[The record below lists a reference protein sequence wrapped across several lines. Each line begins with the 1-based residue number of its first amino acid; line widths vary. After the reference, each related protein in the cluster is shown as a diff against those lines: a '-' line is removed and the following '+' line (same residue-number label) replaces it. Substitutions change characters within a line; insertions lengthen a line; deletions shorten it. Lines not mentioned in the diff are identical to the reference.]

1 MDIRKDGERSAGNG
15 MHRTKHLPSSKESP
29 PLVDHLGNHV
39 FSSSMIEGSLEV
51 KLPTIWTDGK
61 QRWEESEKRRKEE
74 RRSGKRKSQ
83 KIDFSEAAG
92 ARKGS
97 KVAQHYVF
105 SMICGSG
112 GLKSRLAE
120 ATGAEPCGQMNR
132 WSGKIAKRIGTR
144 SPTLHSTFHFWRKS
158 RRIASFLMLSSSK
171 VEEVSQNC
179 FLFDVIKFKSWG
191 SLAGFW

>member
-15 MHRTKHLPSSKESP
+15 THRTKHLPSSKESP
-29 PLVDHLGNHV
+29 PLVDHWGNHV
-39 FSSSMIEGSLEV
+39 FSSSMIEGSLDV
-51 KLPTIWTDGK
+51 KLPTIWTDEK

-83 KIDFSEAAG
+83 KTDFSEAAG

-97 KVAQHYVF
+97 KVAQHCNTMF
-105 SMICGSG
+105 FPMICRSG

-120 ATGAEPCGQMNR
+120 ATGVEPCGQMNR
-132 WSGKIAKRIGTR
+132 WSGKIAKCIGTR
-144 SPTLHSTFHFWRKS
+144 PPGLHSTFHFWRKS
-158 RRIASFLMLSSSK
+158 RRIAS
-171 VEEVSQNC
+171 QTC

-191 SLAGFW
+191 SLTGFR